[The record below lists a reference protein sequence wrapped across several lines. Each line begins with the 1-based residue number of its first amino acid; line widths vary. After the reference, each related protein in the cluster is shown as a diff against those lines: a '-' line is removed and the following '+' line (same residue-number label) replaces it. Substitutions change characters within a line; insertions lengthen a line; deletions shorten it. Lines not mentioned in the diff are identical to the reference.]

1 MLFFVR
7 GQRVRYKQA
16 PLSLK
21 HIHDSNGGN
30 DHTVSHSM
38 ISSNAQHDTLIV
50 TGCNY
55 VKWKKTLHNAI
66 VIRNEMLKAHDD
78 A

>member
-1 MLFFVR
+1 MHGSNNNSER
-7 GQRVRYKQA
+7 GNYAVHYNTSG
-16 PLSLK
+16 L
-21 HIHDSNGGN
+21 I
-30 DHTVSHSM
+30 
-38 ISSNAQHDTLIV
+38 AQHDTLIAS
-50 TGCNY
+50 GCNY